1 MYKQVVIGRLIVD
14 KTPLRKG
21 SALMTSGVLEY
32 AQVDGAKVEM
42 VQIMMR
48 DCIPCEGWVTIEISD
63 FPRALEKRLKN
74 CRQPR
79 LLL

>member
-42 VQIMMR
+42 MR
-48 DCIPCEGWVTIEISD
+48 DCIPCEGCVTIEISD

-74 CRQPR
+74 CRQHR